1 MYLKQGI
8 RLLEEIIGDGSV
20 AEQGDHVIYNLR
32 IYLNDGEEFP
42 VNDLNYIIRKNLKK
56 FYPGIFTDNEGFE
69 FINFNARLGQ
79 SDAIAGVRY
88 SLYGM
93 REGGY
98 RKVKVSP
105 HFAFREQGI
114 PGKIP
119 PNAIII
125 FKIWLRKIVSKKNKI
140 RTIARQNKDTSTP

>member
-8 RLLEEIIGDGSV
+8 RLLEEIVGNGLV

-32 IYLNDGEEFP
+32 IYLNNGEEFP
-42 VNDLNYIIRKNLKK
+42 INDLNDILRKNFKK
-56 FYPGIFTDNEGFE
+56 FYPEIFTEEEGFE

-119 PNAIII
+119 PDAIII
-125 FKIWLRKIVSKKNKI
+125 FKIWLRKIKNKKI
-140 RTIARQNKDTSTP
+140 RKQTLSEQGPGIATP

>member
-8 RLLEEIIGDGSV
+8 RLLEEIVGNGLV

-32 IYLNDGEEFP
+32 IYLNNEEEFP
-42 VNDLNYIIRKNLKK
+42 INDLNDILRKNFKK
-56 FYPGIFTDNEGFE
+56 FHPEIFTDEEGFE

-119 PNAIII
+119 PDAIII
-125 FKIWLRKIVSKKNKI
+125 FKIWLRKIKNKKI
-140 RTIARQNKDTSTP
+140 RKQTLSAQGSDIATP